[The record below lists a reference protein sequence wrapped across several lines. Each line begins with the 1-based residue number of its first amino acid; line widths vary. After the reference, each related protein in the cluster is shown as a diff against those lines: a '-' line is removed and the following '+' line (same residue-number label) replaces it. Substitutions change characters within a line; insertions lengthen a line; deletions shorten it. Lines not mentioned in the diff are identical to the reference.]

1 MFLLYGNVVETLD
14 VWDSFVS
21 SHKLQTGF
29 FLRGF
34 RKCLFGIDAAA
45 SVSSSPAS
53 LLSLDG
59 RLTVPFTDYSLQGGE
74 QGDHK

>member
-29 FLRGF
+29 FF
-34 RKCLFGIDAAA
+34 VDSE
-45 SVSSSPAS
+45 SV
-53 LLSLDG
+53 
-59 RLTVPFTDYSLQGGE
+59 YSE
-74 QGDHK
+74 